1 LQLAD
6 FIFIYVQILV
16 LTAFQKLFE
25 LLKVATE
32 NESIDKVVGAFF
44 VEHDSPLFCED
55 GGAPLGLTQD
65 LRFEQSVV

>member
-1 LQLAD
+1 M
-6 FIFIYVQILV
+6 
-16 LTAFQKLFE
+16 FE

-32 NESIDKVVGAFF
+32 NESIDKVVAAFF

-65 LRFEQSVV
+65 LCFEQSVVQVKLNLNALYRVT